1 MLAVRRRTG
10 RHTSANASA
19 CKTFRLAN
27 LRIYRALRLASY
39 SSFIVAPVRMATNLM
54 DSDGVIANLAAHR
67 ESLTSERREM
77 FFTFAAVLKSYLYG
91 APIDFEEVDVFELL
105 CKISCNSFSITNSEL
120 NSLGTGIYVT
130 SSLLNHSCDPN
141 VCATFRGTRIS
152 VRAMRDIHRGEEI
165 RISYTD
171 LMQLSADRKREL
183 SEGYMFECTCPNC
196 CDSARDLYMRAAR
209 CQHCNCTR
217 LPVKLERPIGNLKMC
232 SCDGIDHKQRESE
245 ASTCMDELDALYHA
259 INVVPTADQR
269 ADLER
274 LKPRA
279 LRLLSPVNLSLLHAC
294 EVAMDGCL
302 ETEKWSDALEYSL
315 ALEEGYRFYLS
326 KYHPTRGIH
335 YFKLGKLQLLLDFLT
350 EGVTRYRKLIQCLW

>member
-1 MLAVRRRTG
+1 
-10 RHTSANASA
+10 
-19 CKTFRLAN
+19 
-27 LRIYRALRLASY
+27 
-39 SSFIVAPVRMATNLM
+39 
-54 DSDGVIANLAAHR
+54 
-67 ESLTSERREM
+67 M
-77 FFTFAAVLKSYLYG
+77 FFTFAAVLKSYLHG

-152 VRAMRDIHRGEEI
+152 VRAMRDISRGEEI

-183 SEGYMFECTCPNC
+183 SEGYMFECTCANC
-196 CDSARDLYMRAAR
+196 SDSARDLYMRAAR
-209 CQHCNCTR
+209 CQQCNCTR

-259 INVVPTADQR
+259 INVVPTADQQ

-274 LKPRA
+274 LKVHA

-302 ETEKWSDALEYSL
+302 ETEKWSNALEYSL

-326 KYHPTRGIH
+326 EWHPTRGIH
-335 YFKLGKLQLLLDFLT
+335 YFKLGKLQLLLDFLA
-350 EGVTRYRKLIQCLW
+350 EGVDSLQRAYTVLVVTHGEENPLVRQLRQSIGEARSEMAARGNWNKIEKMNDGRIEEMIT